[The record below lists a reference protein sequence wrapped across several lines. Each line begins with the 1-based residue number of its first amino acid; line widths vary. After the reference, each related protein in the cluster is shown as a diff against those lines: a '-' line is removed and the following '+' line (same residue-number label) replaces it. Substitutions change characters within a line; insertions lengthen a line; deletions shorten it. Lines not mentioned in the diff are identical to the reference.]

1 MRDHMA
7 RKRKTI
13 TFSIFDETAYS
24 SRQYTFSH
32 AALIS
37 VGVVLLIGVALFASL
52 FVQGVV
58 LRHTA
63 TDSVWLENKITGQQQ
78 QIDMRNQQIALL
90 ESKLT
95 SLTGALSHLEAIESD
110 IRRIARIERTANH
123 ENLFGVGG
131 SKSETTPGASENDI
145 GGSEAPAD
153 QDKQGTKDPAGIFY
167 AAKQNR
173 LTLVLDHS
181 DFIMNPMTCL
191 PLAMPAEGDVT
202 HCFFSRPSPSDGH
215 SGSRGVEIVMPGPA
229 EVVASANGIVTYAGE
244 RKPFGHMV
252 VIDHGHGF
260 TTRYTQLTAVAQKP
274 GSTVKKDEPI
284 GFVDNPGN
292 GTPARV
298 FYEVLFNGVQVNPDI
313 CLSARLFSI

>member
-1 MRDHMA
+1 MA

-13 TFSIFDETAYS
+13 TFSVFDETAYT
-24 SRQYTFSH
+24 SRQYTISH
-32 AALIS
+32 AALIAI
-37 VGVVLLIGVALFASL
+37 GVVLLTGVALFASL
-52 FVQGVV
+52 FIQGLV

-63 TDSVWLENKITGQQQ
+63 TDSVWLESKIAGQQQ
-78 QIDMRNQQIALL
+78 QIDMRNQQISLL

-95 SLTGALSHLEAIESD
+95 SLTGALANLETLEND

-131 SKSETTPGASENDI
+131 SKAESTPGSTESDI
-145 GGSEAPAD
+145 GGSETPAD
-153 QDKQGTKDPAGIFY
+153 LNDQETNDPAGIFY

-173 LTLVLDHS
+173 LILVLDHS
-181 DFIMNPMTCL
+181 DFIMNPMTCI
-191 PLAMPAEGDVT
+191 PLTMPADGVVT

-215 SGSRGVEIVMPGPA
+215 PGSRGIEIVMPGPA
-229 EVVASANGIVTYAGE
+229 DVVAPANGIVTYAGE
-244 RKPFGHMV
+244 QNPFGHMV
-252 VIDHGHGF
+252 IIDHGHGF
-260 TTRYTQLTAVAQKP
+260 TTRYTHLTAVVQKA
-274 GSTVKKDEPI
+274 GSTVKKDETI

-292 GTPARV
+292 ETPARI